1 MRSTT
6 LIDMLD
12 VRPLIRRWYAN
23 SALIKTL
30 KEAPRAELEQ
40 ALLRV
45 AIPAA
50 VVIYIGIDIF
60 FGASLTSEKQNALF
74 FAVGFLV
81 FAIVLAV
88 FVVLAKG
95 NPAVRRLFGI
105 FVDNAANTIYLLI
118 AGEAGAFVFGIYLF
132 VTFGNGFRYGQFYLR
147 VSHALFHH
155 RLLDSS
161 LCLAVLVGAYSC
173 RHRLLDRTIGLAL
186 LCRCTCGTNHRG
198 QDTCRRSQ
206 SSQRQVLGE
215 C

>member
-6 LIDMLD
+6 LIDTLD
-12 VRPLIRRWYAN
+12 GRPFFRRWYNN
-23 SALIKTL
+23 STLIKKL

-50 VVIYIGIDIF
+50 VVIYIGIDLF
-60 FGASLTSEKQNALF
+60 FGASLTSEKQNALY
-74 FAVGFLV
+74 FAVGFLL
-81 FAIVLAV
+81 FAIALAV

-95 NPAVRRLFGI
+95 NPVARRLFGI
-105 FVDNAANTIYLLI
+105 FVDNAANTVYLLI

-147 VSHALFHH
+147 VSH
-155 RLLDSS
+155 
-161 LCLAVLVGAYSC
+161 VLSIIGFSIVLYAGPFWSAHIPVG
-173 RHRLLDRTIGLAL
+173 IGFLVAL
-186 LCRCTCGTNHRG
+186 LVLPFYVGVLAERITEAKNTCG
-198 QDTCRRSQ
+198 RSQ
-206 SSQRQVLGE
+206 SSQRQVLGQ